1 MKANWQALTV
11 LIPLTLFIPLTLLIS
26 LTQGCSSSRSQ
37 MAEQQ
42 GGYGDSSESANYQM
56 QAEMEQRV
64 SAVRER
70 IHNDNDKMM
79 RMSAPSADSSAPSR
93 PQPAPMAVA
102 LSTQGYTPTG
112 GSTKSYGSKTG
123 SSSGSGG
130 SGASYPTPP
139 SQPPIQQQQHETV
152 KIAPSVIYQG
162 YLRLRVRRT
171 LEAIDAATK
180 AAIEGGG
187 YVQMQSAST
196 LIVRMPA
203 TDFDA
208 AMLKFANLGEVLQR
222 QIQAVDVSKQV
233 TDLDARLAVAT
244 QSRARLLELLK
255 TVKDVEERLQVLE
268 EIKRLTEQMETM
280 QSSLA
285 TLRNLSN
292 FFTITIDFE
301 SLVNGATVAS
311 HASPFDWIRNLT
323 AHRVTLNDG
332 HEHVHMTPPQGFVQ
346 FDEKFVLFGDTGAW
360 RAQASDT
367 AMLRAASVT
376 NDPKG
381 DALFWAR
388 AVEFEMDGRD
398 EALVDSCRRGQLEVR
413 VFKNK
418 DAKPRWWLIATTSA
432 GDKTWVVEAFFPD
445 EAAYKAHG
453 DAVLAALATF
463 GAD

>member
-1 MKANWQALTV
+1 MKAKWQALMA
-11 LIPLTLFIPLTLLIS
+11 LIPLTLS
-26 LTQGCSSSRSQ
+26 CSGSRSQ

-42 GGYGDSSESANYQM
+42 AYGDSGESANYQM
-56 QAEMEQRV
+56 QAQMEQRV
-64 SAVRER
+64 TAVQER
-70 IHNDNDKMM
+70 IYNDNAKMM
-79 RMSAPSADSSAPSR
+79 RMSAPTNDSAPSR
-93 PQPAPMAVA
+93 SQPPPMAMPV
-102 LSTQGYTPTG
+102 STQGFSPSG
-112 GSTKSYGSKTG
+112 GNVKSYGSK
-123 SSSGSGG
+123 SSGSGG
-130 SGASYPTPP
+130 SATSYPTPP
-139 SQPPIQQQQHETV
+139 SQPPIQQKQNEIS
-152 KIAPSVIYQG
+152 KLAPSVIYQG

-171 LEAIDAATK
+171 LEAIEAATK

-208 AMLKFANLGEVLQR
+208 AMLKFAELGEVLQR

-244 QSRARLLELLK
+244 QARARLLELLK

-301 SLVNGATVAS
+301 SLVNGAAVAS
-311 HASPFDWIRNLT
+311 HASPFDWVRNLT

-332 HEHVHMTPPQGFVQ
+332 HQHVHMTPPQGFVQ
-346 FDEKFVLFGDTGAW
+346 FEEKFVLFGDSGAW

-367 AMLRAASVT
+367 SMLRAASVP

-381 DALFWAR
+381 DALFWAK

-432 GDKTWVVEAFFPD
+432 GDKAWVVEAFFPD

-453 DAVLAALATF
+453 DAVLAALTTF

>member
-1 MKANWQALTV
+1 MNAKWRALTA
-11 LIPLTLFIPLTLLIS
+11 LIPLAL
-26 LTQGCSSSRSQ
+26 GCSGSHPQ
-37 MAEQQ
+37 MAQQ
-42 GGYGDSSESANYQM
+42 AYGGEEAQYNNSL
-56 QAEMEQRV
+56 AEIDQRV
-64 SAVRER
+64 QAVNESFQRRSGEVNALR
-70 IHNDNDKMM
+70 LM
-79 RMSAPSADSSAPSR
+79 APPPS
-93 PQPAPMAVA
+93 APMAAPV
-102 LSTQGYTPTG
+102 STQGFRATGDSAKAYGAKASSTG
-112 GSTKSYGSKTG
+112 GSGST
-123 SSSGSGG
+123 
-130 SGASYPTPP
+130 APTYQP
-139 SQPPIQQQQHETV
+139 QPPNLQKQLEQRDS
-152 KIAPSVIYQG
+152 KPAPTVIYQG
-162 YLRLRVRRT
+162 YLKLRVRRA

-208 AMLKFANLGEVLQR
+208 AMLRFANLGEVLQR

-233 TDLDARLAVAT
+233 TDLDARLSVAT
-244 QSRARLLELLK
+244 QARARLLELLK
-255 TVKDVEERLQVLE
+255 TVKDVEERLQILE

-301 SLVNGATVAS
+301 SLVNGAAVAS
-311 HASPFDWIRNLT
+311 HASPFEWVRALT

-332 HEHVHMTPPQGFVQ
+332 HEHVHMVPPAGFVQ
-346 FDEKFVLFGDTGAW
+346 FDEKWVLFGDTGAW

-367 AMLRAASVT
+367 SMLRAASVR

-398 EALVDSCRRGQLEVR
+398 EALVDSCRRGQLEIR

-432 GDKTWVVEAFFPD
+432 GDKAWVVEAFFPD
-445 EAAYKAHG
+445 EAAYKAHI